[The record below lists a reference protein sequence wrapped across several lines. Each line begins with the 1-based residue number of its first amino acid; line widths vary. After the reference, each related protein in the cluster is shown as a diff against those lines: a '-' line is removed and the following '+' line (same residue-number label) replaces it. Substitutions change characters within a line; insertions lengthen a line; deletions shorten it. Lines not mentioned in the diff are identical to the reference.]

1 MLNETRSKSSRN
13 KTEFE
18 TTPVKTRQKRNN
30 NEGIYAA
37 LQLNKERIEHELDK
51 WNDTCLNNTKPLEDL
66 KEWNEKNREEDYNFY
81 HE

>member
-18 TTPVKTRQKRNN
+18 NTPVGTKSKRNK

-37 LQLNKERIEHELDK
+37 LRLNKERIEHEFEK
-51 WNDTCLNNTKPLEDL
+51 WNDT
-66 KEWNEKNREEDYNFY
+66 
-81 HE
+81 